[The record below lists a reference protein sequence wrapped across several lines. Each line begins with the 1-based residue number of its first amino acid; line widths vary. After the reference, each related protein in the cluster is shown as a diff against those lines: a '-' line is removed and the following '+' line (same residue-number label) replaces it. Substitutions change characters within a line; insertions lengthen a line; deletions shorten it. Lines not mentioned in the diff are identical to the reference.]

1 MGLAGSN
8 GAGKTTLLEILATT
22 QLPTGGHGSIAGHN
36 LVGEHDAVKRS
47 VGYCPADADSFYP
60 RLTGRAN
67 LEFFAALHDLS
78 PGAARRRVGEVLEM
92 VGAPELAHVL
102 FQHCSAGMKQKLG
115 VARALLGDPPVLLFD
130 EPTRSLDPEAQRE
143 FHRLLRHTL
152 VDALGKTVLLVTHN
166 LREAETTC
174 DRVALLREGRIAGVW
189 AAASLP
195 PELQSTPLDAALQAS
210 ATNR

>member
-22 QLPTGGHGSIAGHN
+22 QLPTAGNGSVAGHD
-36 LVGEHDAVKRS
+36 LVREHEAVKRR
-47 VGYCPADADSFYP
+47 VGYCPADAESFYP

-67 LEFFAALHDLS
+67 LEFFAALHDLP

-92 VGAPELAHVL
+92 LGAPELAYVV

-130 EPTRSLDPEAQRE
+130 EPTRSLDPEAQCE
-143 FHRLLRHTL
+143 FHRLLRQTL
-152 VDALGKTVLLVTHN
+152 VDALGKTILLVTHN
-166 LREAETTC
+166 LREAETVC
-174 DRVALLREGRIAGVW
+174 DRVALLRDGRIAGVW
-189 AAASLP
+189 PAGNLPSHLRSASLEARHPAAS
-195 PELQSTPLDAALQAS
+195 DG
-210 ATNR
+210 